1 MDTSNGISILALAAV
16 HLGFATLL
24 GRLIQQIR
32 AGQKDGKNISVL
44 LFAGT
49 LFIAASLSLPLSVIA
64 KGIIWMLSILL
75 IVLSGWRFESA
86 PINSSWAWLYTGL
99 TMSLIV
105 LWGLVQVQPLQS
117 ISFGLSAGTAAF
129 LSWRRGLDAA
139 QRKTV

>member
-1 MDTSNGISILALAAV
+1 METSNGISILALAAV

-49 LFIAASLSLPLSVIA
+49 LFIAASLSLPLSLNA
-64 KGIIWMLSILL
+64 KGIIWLLSVLL
-75 IVLSGWRFESA
+75 IVLSGWRFEPA
-86 PINSSWAWLYTGL
+86 PRNSSWAWFYTGL

-105 LWGLVQVQPLQS
+105 LWGLGQVQLLQS
-117 ISFGLSAGTAAF
+117 VSFGLSAGTAAL
-129 LSWRRGLDAA
+129 LSWRRGLAAA
-139 QRKTV
+139 QRQTV

>member
-16 HLGFATLL
+16 HLGFASLL
-24 GRLIQQIR
+24 GRLIQPIR

-49 LFIAASLSLPLSVIA
+49 LFIAASLSLPLSVTA
-64 KGIIWMLSILL
+64 KGVIWLLSALL
-75 IVLSGWRFESA
+75 IALSGWRFEPTSR
-86 PINSSWAWLYTGL
+86 NSSWVWLYAGL

-105 LWGLVQVQPLQS
+105 MWGLGQVQPLKS
-117 ISFGLSAGTAAF
+117 ISFSLSAGIAAF
-129 LSWRRGLDAA
+129 LSWRRGLAAA

>member
-1 MDTSNGISILALAAV
+1 MDTSNGISILALSAV

-24 GRLIQQIR
+24 GRQIKLIR

-49 LFIAASLSLPLSVIA
+49 LFIAASLSLPLSLNA
-64 KGIIWMLSILL
+64 KGVIWLLSALL
-75 IVLSGWRFESA
+75 IVLSGWRFEPA
-86 PINSSWAWLYTGL
+86 PGNMAWAWLYTGL

-105 LWGLVQVQPLQS
+105 LWGLVQVQSLQS
-117 ISFGLSAGTAAF
+117 ISFGLSAGTAAL
-129 LSWRRGLDAA
+129 LSWRRGLAAA